1 MSSEDRHGA
10 RAAAGPGNLRLAVA
24 SGGTRRGRWLVLGAA
39 FFWGTSATLARHLF
53 RDHHVPALQV
63 VEVRLT
69 IASLLLG
76 GWLALRSPERLRI
89 EWRDLPDLVVLGLFG
104 VAAVQGSYYYAVS
117 SLGVG
122 LAILLQYIAP
132 ALILLYTALRGEH
145 LPPLAIIA
153 VLAAIAGTALLVW
166 NTNSQIHAPPLAW
179 AVGFG
184 SAFIFAFYIVFSKRA
199 LRRHR
204 AETVLFYTFAI
215 ASLFWWLIIPPWTI
229 VNAHYGRDLWLLF
242 AVLGIGSTLIPFG
255 LFYAGLRT
263 LDPPQAGIL
272 ATAEPV
278 IAVLSA
284 WLLLGESL
292 HPVQWLGAALVLAA
306 SAIASNTPERV
317 IAEAERA

>member
-1 MSSEDRHGA
+1 MSS
-10 RAAAGPGNLRLAVA
+10 A
-24 SGGTRRGRWLVLGAA
+24 SGRTANAPADDRRARRGLWLVLGAT

-53 RDHHVPALQV
+53 RELHIPALQV

-76 GWLALRSPERLRI
+76 GWLALRNPARLHI
-89 EWRDLPDLVVLGLFG
+89 TPRDLPDLLVLGLVG

-132 ALILLYTALRGEH
+132 ALILLYSALRGER
-145 LPPLAIIA
+145 LERRAVLA
-153 VLAAIAGTALLVW
+153 VLAAVLGTALLVW
-166 NTNSQIHAPPLAW
+166 NTNSQVHARPIAW
-179 AVGFG
+179 IVGFG
-184 SAFIFAFYIVFSKRA
+184 SAFIFAFYIVFSKRV
-199 LRRHR
+199 LRRHH
-204 AETVLFYTFAI
+204 ADTVLFYTFAI
-215 ASLFWWLIIPPWTI
+215 ASLFWWIVIPPWTI
-229 VNAHYGRDLWLLF
+229 VNADYGRDVWMLF

-284 WLLLGESL
+284 WMLLGESL
-292 HPVQWLGAALVLAA
+292 RSTQWLGAALVLAA
-306 SAIASNTPERV
+306 SIMASSTPERLA
-317 IAEAERA
+317 AEAERA